1 MKRTIHAALL
11 CALLA
16 AAIAGGCGK
25 KRDPNAKPAGT
36 SADPVLVC
44 ERLADVCKLDG
55 ARLGVCT
62 QGKSGALECAPQH

>member
-1 MKRTIHAALL
+1 MLRIVLL
-11 CALLA
+11 CALVMA
-16 AAIAGGCGK
+16 VAGCGK

-44 ERLADVCKLDG
+44 ERLADVCKLDD

-62 QGKSGALECAPQH
+62 QGRDGTSLVCASQH

>member
-1 MKRTIHAALL
+1 MTRLAVSVVVAGALVV
-11 CALLA
+11 A
-16 AAIAGGCGK
+16 GCGK

-44 ERLADVCKLDG
+44 ERLADVCKLDD

-62 QGKSGALECAPQH
+62 QGRDGTSLVCAPQH